1 MPKPI
6 GRRTQAFSESVIR
19 EMTRL
24 ARQYHAI
31 NLAQGFPD
39 FPCPDELKQAAIQAI
54 QRDQNQYSF
63 TWGSPRLRAAIA
75 EKASWFNGLDV
86 DPERHITVACGAT
99 ECMIAALLAVTEPG
113 DEVIIFE
120 PFYENYGPGCWLS
133 GAQPR
138 FVPLRPPQ
146 FSFDRDELRVA
157 FGPRTRAIIVNTP
170 NNPSGHVF
178 SREELAFIAGLCQ
191 EFDCLAITDEIY
203 EHIVFDGHQHIS
215 LATLPGMWERTI
227 TISGLS
233 KTYAVT
239 GWRVGWAIAPEDLT
253 NAIRKVHDFLTV
265 CAPAPLQEAGVVAL
279 RLPREYY
286 TRLAED
292 YARKRDILLQA
303 LAAAGFH
310 PWTPQGAYYILCDLS
325 AFGAPDDVRFA
336 QALAE
341 QARVTCVPGSSF
353 YQPGSDL
360 GRQQVRFTF
369 SKKDETLREAAE
381 RLSRIGDALRPTPL
395 SC

>member
-1 MPKPI
+1 MPKPLS
-6 GRRTQAFSESVIR
+6 RRTQTFTESVIR
-19 EMTRL
+19 EMTRF
-24 ARQYHAI
+24 AKEYNAI

-39 FPCPDELKQAAIQAI
+39 FPCPDELKQAAIRAI
-54 QRDQNQYSF
+54 QKDQNQYSV
-63 TWGSPRLRAAIA
+63 TWGGPRLRAAIA
-75 EKASWFNGLDV
+75 AKAGWFNGLDV
-86 DPERHITVACGAT
+86 DAERHVTVACGST
-99 ECMIAALLAVTEPG
+99 ECMIAALLAVTEPD

-138 FVPLRPPQ
+138 FVPLRPPD
-146 FSFDRDELRVA
+146 FTFDRDELRAA

-203 EHIVFDGHQHIS
+203 EHIVFDGHTHIS
-215 LATLPGMWERTI
+215 LATLAGMWERTI

-265 CAPAPLQEAGVVAL
+265 CAPAPLQEAGAIAL

-286 TRLAED
+286 ARLADD
-292 YARKRDILLQA
+292 YARKRDILLNA
-303 LAAAGFH
+303 LAAAGFR
-310 PWTPQGAYYILCDLS
+310 PWTPQGAYYILCDVS
-325 AFGAPDDVRFA
+325 AFSEPDDVAFA
-336 QALAE
+336 HRLAA
-341 QARVTCVPGSSF
+341 QARVACVPGSSF
-353 YQPGSDL
+353 YRSGSDL

-369 SKKDETLREAAE
+369 SKKDETLQEAAQ
-381 RLSRIGDALRPTPL
+381 RLEALRPTGRG
-395 SC
+395 